1 MQKFF
6 LVFLFLIGV
15 VVSGIAGIFSVSGLT
30 TVFKGATFSILLMGS
45 SLEIAKV
52 SVSIFLH
59 LYHKKLNILLLSYL
73 IVALIILMGITSLG
87 VYGYLSKAFFN
98 STNTS
103 GMVIAV
109 KNLESKIEIQNSKIK
124 NLRGEID
131 QFINLPTDEK
141 KTWHTYRIQNLSKK
155 IDEYSGELEKFNDQY
170 IIERTKLN
178 VLESEVGPLKY
189 LAQFLYGEGDG
200 DSIGKA
206 VQILIICLVIVFD
219 PLAILLIISSI
230 KGYEILSEK
239 VEEKNSPTMEK
250 ILHSPIISETLEIM
264 EELSEEHEEVE
275 LEVEKPKPIAK
286 KKAPQKYRKKEIL
299 EEKTT
304 PLLESIKKINEE
316 DLPID
321 AISMAFE
328 EDEIVEEESSNNNEI
343 IIQTEVPRIVKEHD
357 IDKMY
362 NGKPIVAGVFVD

>member
-15 VVSGIAGIFSVSGLT
+15 VVSSIAGIFSVSGLT

-45 SLEIAKV
+45 SLEVAKV

-59 LYHKKLNILLLSYL
+59 LYHKKLNILLFSYL
-73 IVALIILMGITSLG
+73 VIALIILMGITSLG

-109 KNLESKIEIQNSKIK
+109 KNIESKIEIQNSKIK

-131 QFINLPTDEK
+131 QLINLPSDEK
-141 KTWHTYRIQNLSKK
+141 KSWHTYRIQNLSKK
-155 IDEYSGELEKFNDQY
+155 IDDYSVDLEKYNNEY
-170 IIERTKLN
+170 IEQRTKLN

-189 LAQFLYGEGDG
+189 LAQFLYG
-200 DSIGKA
+200 DSEDAIGKA

-219 PLAILLIISSI
+219 PLAILLIISAI

-239 VEEKNSPTMEK
+239 PVEKSSPTMEK
-250 ILHSPIISETLEIM
+250 ILNNPIVSETLEIM
-264 EELSEEHEEVE
+264 DELSEQPEEE
-275 LEVEKPKPIAK
+275 IEEQIRPISK
-286 KKAPQKYRKKEIL
+286 KKAPQKYKKKEIL
-299 EEKTT
+299 EEKTI
-304 PLLESIKKINEE
+304 PLMETIKKINED
-316 DLPID
+316 DLPLD
-321 AISMAFE
+321 AINMAFE
-328 EDEIVEEESSNNNEI
+328 EDEKIENEI
-343 IIQTEVPRIVKEHD
+343 KEPDIIIEQNEVPQVIHEQD
-357 IDKMY
+357 FEKMY
-362 NGKPIVAGVFVD
+362 KGKPIVAGVFVD

>member
-1 MQKFF
+1 MQKIF

-73 IVALIILMGITSLG
+73 IIALIILMGITSLG

-109 KNLESKIEIQNSKIK
+109 KNIESKIEIQNGKIK

-131 QFINLPTDEK
+131 QLINLPADEK
-141 KTWHTYRIQNLSKK
+141 KSWHTYRIQNLSKK
-155 IDEYSGELEKFNDQY
+155 IDEYSSELEKFNDQY
-170 IIERTKLN
+170 IVERTKLN

-189 LAQFLYGEGDG
+189 LAQAIYGDKDG

-230 KGYEILSEK
+230 KGYEILNEK
-239 VEEKNSPTMEK
+239 VQAETSPAMEK
-250 ILHSPIISETLEIM
+250 ILNNPIVSETLEIM
-264 EELSEEHEEVE
+264 EELAEESEEINP
-275 LEVEKPKPIAK
+275 KFSKPIAK
-286 KKAPQKYRKKEIL
+286 KKAPQKYKKKEIL

-321 AISMAFE
+321 AISMVFE
-328 EDEIVEEESSNNNEI
+328 EDEVVEATSSNNEI
-343 IIQTEVPRIVKEHD
+343 IIQTEVPNIVKEHD

-362 NGKPIVAGVFVD
+362 NGKPIIAGVFVD